1 MRKILFLIL
10 ATCAACWSCS
20 DGPVPEERAAR
31 AAKVYYDWL
40 IQGKYEDFVDG
51 RYQPEAIP
59 PAYRQQLIANAKMFV
74 GDQQAAHKGLKEV
87 RVATATVDT
96 ARHVANVFLIFVYGD
111 STTEEVLVPMIE
123 NKDVWY
129 MR

>member
-74 GDQQAAHKGLKEV
+74 GEQQAAHKGLKEV

-96 ARHVANVFLIFVYGD
+96 ARHVANVFLSLFME
-111 STTEEVLVPMIE
+111 TAPPRKFWCL
-123 NKDVWY
+123 
-129 MR
+129 